1 MIIACPLLDFPLV
14 PWALQP
20 AYCNH
25 LLSPAAAKPFLG
37 QDCCLFAF
45 IHGAPVCCTWLLV
58 SVTVLLIWKCLI
70 WICFNFYCRYKS
82 LSLMQQLPK
91 AKQSFVSDAVLDW
104 NCTMLAWFYIVVMR
118 FLCDFCF
125 HGAVFSRGMLL
136 ALYSLQARHTD
147 CFSVLLH
154 AVLGARHVPGGSCKA
169 ARRLTQCILR
179 RHII

>member
-14 PWALQP
+14 LWALQP

-45 IHGAPVCCTWLLV
+45 IHSAPVCCTWLLV
-58 SVTVLLIWKCLI
+58 SVTDLLIWKCLI
-70 WICFNFYCRYKS
+70 WICFNFYCRCKS

-118 FLCDFCF
+118 FLCDFASMVLSFLGECYLLYTVCRQCTLT
-125 HGAVFSRGMLL
+125 VFRCYSMLFL
-136 ALYSLQARHTD
+136 
-147 CFSVLLH
+147 
-154 AVLGARHVPGGSCKA
+154 VLGMCLGEAAKPLGG
-169 ARRLTQCILR
+169 
-179 RHII
+179 